1 VHNSFVPSNPQLFK
15 RKNMKSNQG
24 SGESQQLQQLF
35 YHPMFSWHHKKP
47 TFLVGFYFYFIGNKS
62 NIFLKDSG

>member
-1 VHNSFVPSNPQLFK
+1 
-15 RKNMKSNQG
+15 MKSNQG